1 MLRELDDLLRL
12 NTVPPKSTFPF
23 DFIDVGGGG
32 GSGQINEGDWSS
44 PTGTNMMGGD
54 DADDEGIWSDTPMQ
68 PGYEFLQPKK
78 KRFAPNTKSFKA
90 LGPAPAPAATG
101 HRSYYY
107 Q

>member
-12 NTVPPKSTFPF
+12 STAPSKSTFPF
-23 DFIDVGGGG
+23 DFLDVGGGG
-32 GSGQINEGDWSS
+32 GSAQINEGDYSS
-44 PTGTNMMGGD
+44 STGNMGGD
-54 DADDEGIWSDTPMQ
+54 DVDDEGIWSDTPMQ

-78 KRFAPNTKSFKA
+78 RFAPNTKSFKA
-90 LGPAPAPAATG
+90 LGPAPPPAATG